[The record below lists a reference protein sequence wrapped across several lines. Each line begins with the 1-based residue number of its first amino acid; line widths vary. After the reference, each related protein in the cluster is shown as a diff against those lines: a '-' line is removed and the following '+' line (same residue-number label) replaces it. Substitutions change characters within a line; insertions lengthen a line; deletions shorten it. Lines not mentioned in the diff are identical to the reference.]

1 MLEEQIVEALS
12 DDENL
17 RNQIRYKDER
27 IAELENELNE
37 GRKRWAYFES
47 RFVKCIDR
55 FSEED
60 KRKLGAMGAIIDTKH
75 EVYIDLEKLLTI
87 AIDNDDLK

>member
-17 RNQIRYKDER
+17 RNQIRYKEER
-27 IAELENELNE
+27 IVELENELNE

-47 RFVKCIDR
+47 RFC
-55 FSEED
+55 
-60 KRKLGAMGAIIDTKH
+60 
-75 EVYIDLEKLLTI
+75 
-87 AIDNDDLK
+87 

>member
-1 MLEEQIVEALS
+1 M
-12 DDENL
+12 NL
-17 RNQIRYKDER
+17 TKVVSVGLTSN
-27 IAELENELNE
+27 LV
-37 GRKRWAYFES
+37 
-47 RFVKCIDR
+47 FVKCIDR

-60 KRKLGAMGAIIDTKH
+60 KRKLGAMGAIIDTEH